1 MESLTEAVLV
11 SIRKII
17 RHSDLHSHQ
26 LRRDSELTS
35 PQLMLL
41 TEIAKNPQATIGEL
55 AGLICLSQA
64 TATTV
69 LDRLEKDGL
78 AVRYRS
84 EQDKRKVHARLTEN
98 GIMALKGAP
107 KPLHS
112 HFIEQF
118 ENLKLHERSS
128 ILAALQHV
136 GEMMEPPQKAKH
148 DNLAELPPL
157 SNAS

>member
-1 MESLTEAVLV
+1 
-11 SIRKII
+11 
-17 RHSDLHSHQ
+17 
-26 LRRDSELTS
+26 
-35 PQLMLL
+35 MLL

-55 AGLICLSQA
+55 AELICLSQA

-84 EQDKRKVHARLTEN
+84 EADKRKVHARLTEK
-98 GIMALKGAP
+98 GVTALKEAP

-118 ENLKLHERSS
+118 ENLKPHERSS

-136 GEMMEPPQKAKH
+136 GDMMESPKKNS
-148 DNLAELPPL
+148 DNLLDLPPL